1 LQVRILLGSPLAMP
15 TKPRRRDLEAERI
28 CRRNVCGA
36 QAFELGV
43 MIPAQGSDAARR
55 PAASAKRSPYAYR
68 RAQLMRLFIS
78 MAILATSALPA
89 LADRQVTEDERA
101 KLVAAVQA
109 EGCSGGKFEM
119 DEDDQ
124 QFEVDDAVCADGK
137 KYDLKFDMQMRLK
150 RKNLD

>member
-1 LQVRILLGSPLAMP
+1 
-15 TKPRRRDLEAERI
+15 
-28 CRRNVCGA
+28 
-36 QAFELGV
+36 
-43 MIPAQGSDAARR
+43 
-55 PAASAKRSPYAYR
+55 
-68 RAQLMRLFIS
+68 MRLIVSTAVLF
-78 MAILATSALPA
+78 LTALPA
-89 LADRQVTEDERA
+89 LADRQVTEEERA

-137 KYDLKFDMQMRLK
+137 KYDLKFDMQMKLK

>member
-1 LQVRILLGSPLAMP
+1 MNRAVG
-15 TKPRRRDLEAERI
+15 LEAERI
-28 CRRNVCGA
+28 YQRVAGIRGTFCRS
-36 QAFELGV
+36 QAFELCV
-43 MIPAQGSDAARR
+43 TVPAQSPDAAGKSAVSAER
-55 PAASAKRSPYAYR
+55 PPYAFR
-68 RAQLMRLFIS
+68 RTELMRLITS
-78 MAILATSALPA
+78 IALLAVSALPA